1 MTDQEFK
8 ELSQLKDFCL
18 ELQRNPMWGKLCAY
32 MERKRIAP
40 IEKDILNATLGPAVP
55 NYEILC
61 YNDAMSKGKILGIRE
76 FIDTVPMIIL
86 RFEKELK
93 VRTNPIR
100 KMKNRIQ
107 GAGPR
112 KPQ

>member
-18 ELQRNPMWGKLCAY
+18 ELQRNPMWGKLCDY

-40 IEKDILNATLGPAVP
+40 VERDILDATLGPTVP
-55 NYEILC
+55 TFEILC
-61 YNDAMSKGKILGIRE
+61 YNDAMNKGKILGIRE
-76 FIDTVPMIIL
+76 FINSVPYIIV

-93 VRTNPIR
+93 ARTNPIR
-100 KMKNRIQ
+100 KIKNRIQ